1 MILLSA
7 GGTGGH
13 IFPAAALAEDLKSRG
28 FDVALATDLRALK
41 YKDSFPGVD
50 VHVLNSSAWSGGILA
65 KLKGGAAM
73 ALGYMKARKLMLEL
87 KPEVVIG
94 FGGYPSVPAVL
105 AAQRKKIPTVI
116 HEQNAILGKAN
127 VFLAP
132 RAERIALSHENTL
145 GLDNEDKFRA
155 VVTGNP
161 VRKGISDLFT
171 EPYPD
176 IQQDGAFNIFVMG
189 GSLGATILSKVVP
202 EALAQLPETYRTR
215 INIVQQ
221 CRDEDKQRLEDTYSA
236 AGMTAEVSSFFHNV
250 PEQLQKAHLVIARAG
265 ASTVSEVSTAGRP
278 AIYVPY
284 PHHADEQQKINAE
297 AVASSGGAWVMA
309 DSGFTAEALNARLE
323 TFMQNPQALFK
334 AAEAAQSCAK
344 PDAGRRL
351 GNLIVAL
358 ARGWD

>member
-41 YKDSFPGVD
+41 YKDSFVGVD
-50 VHVLNSSAWSGGILA
+50 VHVLKSSAWSGGLLSKI
-65 KLKGGAAM
+65 KGAFSM
-73 ALGYMKARKLMLEL
+73 ALGYVQAKKLIADL

-105 AAQRKKIPTVI
+105 AAQRQKIPTII

-132 RAERIALSHENTL
+132 RAERIALSHEDSI
-145 GLDNEDKFRA
+145 GLDKDDKLRA

-161 VRKGISDLFT
+161 VRKGVADLFT

-176 IQQDGAFNIFVMG
+176 IQPDGAFNIFVMG
-189 GSLGATILSKVVP
+189 GSLGATVLSKVVP
-202 EALAQLPETYRTR
+202 DALAALPEQYRKR
-215 INIVQQ
+215 INVVQQ
-221 CRDEDKQRLEDTYSA
+221 CREEDRESLKEKYKA
-236 AGMTAEVSSFFHNV
+236 AEIGADVSVFFNNV
-250 PEQLQKAHLVIARAG
+250 SEQLQKAHLIIARAG

-284 PHHADEQQKINAE
+284 PHHADQQQKINAE
-297 AVASSGGAWVMA
+297 AVANKGGAWVMVE
-309 DSGFTAEALNARLE
+309 SGFTADALGARLE
-323 TFMQNPQALFK
+323 TFLQNPQALFK

-351 GNLIVAL
+351 GNLVVAL

>member
-28 FDVALATDLRALK
+28 FEVALATDLRALK
-41 YKDSFPGVD
+41 YKDSFVGVD
-50 VHVLNSSAWSGGILA
+50 VHVLKSSAWSGGIVS
-65 KLKGGAAM
+65 KLKGCFSM
-73 ALGYMKARKLMLEL
+73 AIGYMQAKKLISEL

-105 AAQRKKIPTVI
+105 AAQRQKIPTII

-132 RAERIALSHENTL
+132 RAERIALSHENSL
-145 GLDNEDKFRA
+145 GLDNEDKIRA

-161 VRKGISDLFT
+161 VRKGVADLFT

-176 IQQDGAFNIFVMG
+176 IQPDGPFNVFVMG

-202 EALAQLPETYRTR
+202 EALSELPEIYRSR
-215 INIVQQ
+215 VKVVQQ
-221 CRDEDKQRLEDTYSA
+221 CRDEDKVALTAQYNE
-236 AGMTAEVSSFFHNV
+236 AGISAEVETFFNNV
-250 PEQLQKAHLVIARAG
+250 PEQLQKAHIVIARAG

-284 PHHADEQQKINAE
+284 PHHADQQQKINAE
-297 AVASSGGAWVMA
+297 AVANKGGAWVMVEP
-309 DSGFTAEALNARLE
+309 GFTADALNARLE
-323 TFMQNPQALFK
+323 TFLQNPQSLFK
-334 AAEAAQSCAK
+334 AAEAAQSCGK

-351 GNLIVAL
+351 GNLVVAL

>member
-28 FDVALATDLRALK
+28 FEVALAADLRALK
-41 YKDSFPGVD
+41 YKDSFVGVD
-50 VHVLNSSAWSGGILA
+50 VHVLKSSAWSGGIMA
-65 KLKGGAAM
+65 KLKGGVSM
-73 ALGYMKARKLMLEL
+73 ALGYLQAKKLIADL

-105 AAQRKKIPTVI
+105 AAQRQKIPTVI

-132 RAERIALSHENTL
+132 RAERIALSHEESI
-145 GLDNEDKFRA
+145 GIDSEDKIRA

-161 VRKGISDLFT
+161 VRKGVADLYT

-176 IQQDGAFNIFVMG
+176 IQEDGSFNIFVMG

-202 EALAQLPETYRTR
+202 EALKALPEVYHKRL
-215 INIVQQ
+215 NIVQQ
-221 CRDEDKQRLEDTYSA
+221 CRQEDKQSLTNLYEQ
-236 AGMTAEVSSFFHNV
+236 AGINAHIDVFFNDV
-250 PEQLQKAHLVIARAG
+250 PQQLQKAHLIIARAG

-284 PHHADEQQKINAE
+284 PHHADQQQKINAE
-297 AVASSGGAWVMA
+297 AVAKKGGAWVMLE
-309 DSGFTAEALNARLE
+309 SGFTAEALSSRVE
-323 TFMQNPQALFK
+323 TFLQNPQSLFK
-334 AAEAAQSCAK
+334 AAEAAQSCGK

-351 GNLIVAL
+351 GNLVVAL